1 MEYDNGLPSSSAALY
16 PLAVDFHEWPSKH
29 LSVQIHQIR
38 HWSKMWNTLK
48 VNNIFCPQFNNLFYI
63 ILSLFRSTFEPQN
76 QTLFSLTATQRFWNM
91 GKTKDTQ
98 STENPSKL
106 IVRKLWVLILTKPI
120 RSVTWLYFCNE
131 EFLFELS
138 MSNESLWTI
147 TLKNKWTTLWIVII
161 STHPF

>member
-1 MEYDNGLPSSSAALY
+1 
-16 PLAVDFHEWPSKH
+16 
-29 LSVQIHQIR
+29 
-38 HWSKMWNTLK
+38 
-48 VNNIFCPQFNNLFYI
+48 
-63 ILSLFRSTFEPQN
+63 
-76 QTLFSLTATQRFWNM
+76 M

-120 RSVTWLYFCNE
+120 RSDTRLYFCNE

-147 TLKNKWTTLWIVII
+147 TLKNK
-161 STHPF
+161 